1 MDEYIKFFMIVLVL
15 IIVSVILYQYDSF
28 TSIIIAFILLVSDA
42 FAIIY
47 YT

>member
-1 MDEYIKFFMIVLVL
+1 MDEYIKFFMIILVL
-15 IIVSVILYQYDSF
+15 IIVSVILYQYDSL
-28 TSIIIAFILLVSDA
+28 TSIIIAFILLVCDA